1 MESFNM
7 TKKISL
13 ILFIIIFYLPAFRI
27 TGQEYSSERTD
38 SIFINALKD
47 ELHRNISKLEDKES
61 GKPFFIS
68 YSLLNGE
75 ITESQATLGALIRS
89 ASEQISDWYI
99 RLMMGDYKCNDEN
112 FRDLLEGQDDLYQI
126 QVACPIEPDYW
137 GVRKAFWWNT
147 NNVFRSASKIY
158 KRKLQA
164 INECSIDSAF
174 EKLPDY
180 TKTNPVNIFITDS
193 ASRPDQHQVERMAK
207 ELSAVFR
214 NIDRLK
220 QSNVTVKVLKSTVY
234 MINSEGSRIRMPL
247 NCCMVNISLQVKNKD
262 KISIGENLTYY
273 APVFSALPPIDKMK
287 HDAGELAQY
296 LIQLNDAEEVK
307 EEYHGPVLLLYQA
320 AAKSLLSGLFG
331 KENPLVASRKPL
343 VYNMKN
349 NSITGETAS
358 IENKLNKRIISRDL
372 TVTILPYLESYNGVV
387 LMGNVRIDA
396 EGVVPPGE
404 IVLIENGILKN
415 LLSNRVPTPGIRES
429 NGHHRIALSSSGFT
443 FQDAPSIVKV
453 SSDHVSDYDKLVRQ
467 LRELADEKGLE
478 YAYVI
483 KPLIPDA
490 NESPFCFYRMDLNTG
505 EEKLVKPMEIGTTDL
520 NDLNKRISVSGQ
532 IYIYNTLFNSN
543 VLYGNTRFNG
553 VPVSII
559 LPDALLLEELNIK
572 RSLRSSY
579 PDLSM

>member
-7 TKKISL
+7 TRKVSF
-13 ILFIIIFYLPAFRI
+13 ILFIIILLPAFRI
-27 TGQEYSSERTD
+27 TGQEFSSDRTD

-47 ELHRNISKLEDKES
+47 ELHRNISKLKDKES

-68 YSLLNGE
+68 YSLLNGV
-75 ITESQATLGALIRS
+75 ITESQATLGALTRS
-89 ASEQISDWYI
+89 ASEQIGDWYI
-99 RLMMGDYKCNDEN
+99 RLMMGDYQRNDEN
-112 FRDLLEGQDDLYQI
+112 FRDLLEGQDDLNQI
-126 QVACPIEPDYW
+126 QIACPIEPDYW

-164 INECSIDSAF
+164 INECSIDSTF

-180 TKTNPVNIFITDS
+180 TKTNPVNIFIPDS
-193 ASRPDQHQVERMAK
+193 APRPDQQQVDKMAK

-214 NIDRLK
+214 NINGLK
-220 QSNVTVKVLKSTVY
+220 QSNVAVKVLKSTVY
-234 MINSEGSRIRMPL
+234 MINSEGSGIRMPL
-247 NCCMVNISLQVKNKD
+247 NCSMVNIFVQVKNKD
-262 KISIGENLTYY
+262 KISVGENLTYY
-273 APVFSALPPIDKMK
+273 APVFSALPTIDKMK
-287 HDAGELAQY
+287 HDAGKLAQY
-296 LIQLNDAEEVK
+296 LLQLDDAEEVK
-307 EEYHGPVLLLYQA
+307 EEYHGPVLLFNQA

-331 KENPLVASRKPL
+331 KENPLIASRKPL

-349 NSITGETAS
+349 NIITGETAS

-372 TVTILPYLESYNGVV
+372 TVTILPHLENYKGVV
-387 LMGNVRIDA
+387 LMGNVIVDA

-404 IVLIENGILKN
+404 IVLVENGILKE

-429 NGHHRIALSSSGFT
+429 NGHQRIALSTGGFT

-453 SSDHVSDYDKLVRQ
+453 SSDHASDYDQLVRQ
-467 LRELADEKGLE
+467 LRDLADEKGLE

-490 NESPFCFYRMDLNTG
+490 NESALCFYRINVNTG
-505 EEKLVKPMEIGTTDL
+505 GEKLVKPMEIENTSL
-520 NDLNKRISVSGQ
+520 NDLNKRISVSSQ
-532 IYIYNTLFNSN
+532 IYVYNTLFDSN
-543 VLYGNTRFNG
+543 ILYGNARFNG

-559 LPDALLLEELNIK
+559 LPDALLLEELDIK
-572 RSLRSSY
+572 RSLQSFY
-579 PDLSM
+579 PGLSM